1 MKITSSFKNHL
12 PKWKKDANILQGKW
26 EIDFSKC
33 FSCFIDLQMLY
44 FNE

>member
-12 PKWKKDANILQGKW
+12 PKWKKDTNILQGKW